1 MVHANLI
8 YWSNINQNVL
18 FCSLKMPINSSTYK
32 VIGLMSGTSLDGLDI
47 AYCHFIKDTKG
58 WSFSIEETFDVSYSQ
73 KLKQKLKNSI
83 NLNPVE
89 LLAFHNEYGTWLG
102 EQVKTFTERYDID
115 VDFIS
120 SHGHTVFHQPEIGIT
135 YQIGSGQHIANA
147 SGQKVIC
154 DFRTN
159 DVALGGQGAPLV
171 PIGDLLLFHE
181 YDFCLNLGGIANISF
196 ELNQKRIAYDISTAN
211 MLLNHICATIQ
222 LEYDDR
228 GNLAR
233 NGSLNKELLK
243 SLNKLDY
250 YKNPYPKS
258 LGFEW
263 FQENMLPFIQNT
275 KDTAENLLHTSVQ
288 HIAEQ
293 IANAIKQTN
302 KQDSS
307 LLITGGGAK
316 NDFLIETLENKIHHF
331 CRVVKPT
338 KAIIDFKE
346 ALIFA
351 FMGVLRERNEV
362 NCLSSVTGAKINS
375 SSGVI
380 YIPT

>member
-1 MVHANLI
+1 MRSQMLTN
-8 YWSNINQNVL
+8 
-18 FCSLKMPINSSTYK
+18 PSTYK

-47 AYCHFIKDTKG
+47 AYCHFTKNTKG
-58 WSFSIEETFDVSYSQ
+58 WSFSIEKTSDVSYSPE
-73 KLKQKLKNSI
+73 LKQKLKNSI
-83 NLNPVE
+83 HLNPVE

-102 EQVKTFTERYDID
+102 KQVKTFTERYDLD
-115 VDFIS
+115 PDFIA

-147 SGQKVIC
+147 SEQKVIC

-196 ELNQKRIAYDISTAN
+196 ELHQKRIAYDISPAN
-211 MLLNHICATIQ
+211 MLLNHICGTIQ
-222 LEYDDR
+222 LEYDDK
-228 GNLAR
+228 GNLSR
-233 NGSLNKELLK
+233 NGSLNEKLLK
-243 SLNKLDY
+243 SLNELDY
-250 YKNPYPKS
+250 YKKSYPKS

-263 FQENMLPFIQNT
+263 FQEKMLPIIKNT
-275 KDTAENLLHTSVQ
+275 QDTTENLLHTSIH

-293 IANAIKQTN
+293 IANAVKQTN
-302 KQDSS
+302 KQGST

-316 NDFLIETLENKIHHF
+316 NDFLIETLENKTHSF
-331 CRVVKPT
+331 CKVITPT
-338 KAIIDFKE
+338 EAIIDFKE

-351 FMGVLRERNEV
+351 FMGVLRERNEA
-362 NCLSSVTGAKINS
+362 NCLSSVTGAKTNS

-380 YIPT
+380 YNPS